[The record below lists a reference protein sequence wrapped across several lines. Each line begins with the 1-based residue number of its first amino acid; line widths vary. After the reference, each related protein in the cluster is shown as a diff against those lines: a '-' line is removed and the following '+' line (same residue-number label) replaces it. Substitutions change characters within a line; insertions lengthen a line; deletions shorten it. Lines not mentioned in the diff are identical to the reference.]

1 MKNKVL
7 AAILTAS
14 MVTGLLAGCGVS
26 TSSAPAEGAAEA
38 STAESGAEG
47 AADAA
52 ADSTAAADT
61 GDKPYSGVTLTLWGA
76 GAEIAD
82 NDGTQ
87 KLLAKATEELG
98 MTFEVETNPTGTEG
112 DNIIKTR
119 CASGDLPDLVD
130 YNSGSLFTALNPKE
144 HFLDITDEPMTA
156 NFDEA
161 FKSCVSQEGRVYGAP
176 FTTTQAGAVVYWK
189 PDYEELGLS
198 VPKTWDEF
206 LANCDALEKAG
217 KTAVYMS
224 GGDTWT
230 TQVLFLGDNYN
241 VNAANPNFAQEF
253 TEGKAKFATTPA
265 ALAGWKKYEDL
276 VGRYNADSSAAKYED
291 GCEAMAKG
299 DATHWFILTQAI
311 ATMIQNH
318 PECKDKIGVFGVP
331 GDDAANAGLTVWE
344 PNGWYIN
351 KDSANVEAAKAFLE
365 FWTSPENLDI
375 YIDTFGANGPSCIK
389 GYTLPESVCP
399 AIREDMQ
406 SFFDNNKTCPA
417 LEYQTSI
424 KGATCEQ
431 ITTSAATGQISG
443 EDAAKMYD
451 DECKK
456 SAVQQG
462 FNWQ

>member
-1 MKNKVL
+1 MKKKIL
-7 AAILTAS
+7 ALIMTTA
-14 MVTGLLAGCGVS
+14 MTATLFAGCGVS
-26 TSSAPAEGAAEA
+26 TSSDSSAAAP
-38 STAESGAEG
+38 
-47 AADAA
+47 A
-52 ADSTAAADT
+52 ADSTAEA
-61 GDKPYSGVTLTLWGA
+61 GDSGETASETSGSKPYEGVTLTLWGA

-87 KLLAKATEELG
+87 ALLAKATEELG

-130 YNSGSLFTALNPKE
+130 YNSGSLFMALNPKE
-144 HFLDITDEPMTA
+144 HFLDLTDEPMA
-156 NFDEA
+156 DKFDDA
-161 FKSCVSQEGRVYGAP
+161 FKTCVSQEGRLYGAP

-206 LANCDALEKAG
+206 LANCDALEAAG
-217 KTAVYMS
+217 KTAVYLS

-241 VNAANPNFAQEF
+241 VNAADSDFAEKF
-253 TEGKAKFATTPA
+253 TEGTAKFATTPA
-265 ALAGWKKYEDL
+265 ALAGWEKYEDL
-276 VGRYNADSSAAKYED
+276 VGRYNADSTAAKYED

-299 DATHWFILTQAI
+299 EATHWFILTQAI
-311 ATMIQNH
+311 ASMIQNH
-318 PECKDKIGVFGVP
+318 PECKDNIGVFGVP
-331 GDDAANAGLTVWE
+331 GDDANNAGLTVWE

-365 FWTSPENLDI
+365 FWTDPENMDI
-375 YIDTFGANGPSCIK
+375 YINTFGANGPSCIK
-389 GYTLPESVCP
+389 GYTLPDSVCP
-399 AIREDMQ
+399 AIRVDMQ
-406 SFFDNNKTCPA
+406 GFFDEGKTCPA

-431 ITTSAATGQISG
+431 ITTSAAMGQISG
-443 EDAAKMYD
+443 AEAAAMYD
-451 DECKK
+451 DDCKK

-462 FNWQ
+462 FNWN

>member
-1 MKNKVL
+1 MKKKIL
-7 AAILTAS
+7 ATILTAAMTMS
-14 MVTGLLAGCGVS
+14 LFAGCGVS
-26 TSSAPAEGAAEA
+26 TSSSGTSGGSSAAEA
-38 STAESGAEG
+38 DAGAADSG
-47 AADAA
+47 AADAG
-52 ADSTAAADT
+52 SSE
-61 GDKPYSGVTLTLWGA
+61 GGSKPYEGVTLTLWGA
-76 GAEIAD
+76 GPEIAD
-82 NDGTQ
+82 NEGTQ
-87 KLLAKATEELG
+87 KLLKKATEELG
-98 MTFEVETNPTGTEG
+98 MTFEIETNPAGTEG

-144 HFLDITDEPMTA
+144 HFLDLTDEPMTA

-161 FKSCVSQEGRVYGAP
+161 FKSCVSQDGRVYGAP

-206 LANCDALEKAG
+206 LSNCDALEKAG

-224 GGDTWT
+224 AGDTWT

-241 VNAANPNFAQEF
+241 VNAADPDFAKKF
-253 TEGKAKFATTPA
+253 TEGTAKFATTPA
-265 ALAGWKKYEDL
+265 ALKGWEKYEDL
-276 VGRYNADSSAAKYED
+276 VGRYNSDSSAAKYDD

-299 DATHWFILTQAI
+299 EATHWFILTQSI
-311 ATMIQNH
+311 AAMIQNH
-318 PECKDKIGVFGVP
+318 PECKDSIGVFGIP
-331 GDDAANAGLTVWE
+331 GDDADNAGLTVWE
-344 PNGWYIN
+344 PNGWYIS
-351 KDSANVEAAKAFLE
+351 KDSPNIEAAKAFLE
-365 FWTSPENLDI
+365 FWTTPENLDI
-375 YIDTFGANGPSCIK
+375 YIETYGANGPSCVK

-406 SFFDNNKTCPA
+406 AYFDENKTCPA

-431 ITTSAATGQISG
+431 ITTSAATGQITG
-443 EDAAKMYD
+443 AEAAAMYD
-451 DECKK
+451 DDCKK

-462 FNWQ
+462 LNWN